1 MARAARRK
9 TAILDTDVVDASR
22 LMRTHES
29 GGAARPAQH
38 CVERLEPAAEK
49 RKGRWTV
56 AIAAGVLAAA
66 VIYLASA
73 SALAGLGVPGAQS
86 IESLQLERRAV
97 AAFSRWLQVSGRAG
111 GELEEADDQPANPAN
126 APPAD
131 AYDGLYAGTATT
143 RADSHVVTFKVKVTD
158 GIGSGTQSRPDC
170 GAAPVALKVS
180 PSGHVS
186 GMALVFGSTCRKTEL
201 TIRGR
206 AVAGTLQLR
215 LGSQYL
221 ELSPAN

>member
-1 MARAARRK
+1 MARAARRR
-9 TAILDTDVVDASR
+9 TAILDTDIVDASR
-22 LMRTHES
+22 LMRAHES
-29 GGAARPAQH
+29 GGAAKH
-38 CVERLEPAAEK
+38 KC
-49 RKGRWTV
+49 RWTV
-56 AIAAGVLAAA
+56 AIAAGVMAAA

-111 GELEEADDQPANPAN
+111 GELDEADDQPANPAN

-143 RADSHVVTFKVKVTD
+143 KADSHVVTFKVKVAN

-170 GAAPVALKVS
+170 GTAPVALKVS

-186 GMALVFGSTCRKTEL
+186 GMALVFGSTCRNTEL
-201 TIRGR
+201 AIRGR